1 MSETTNLKL
10 FKHDNPSTN
19 ENQFDIE
26 EALNENW
33 DKLDIAYGNLNTNKV
48 DKEEGKGL
56 STNDFTNELKT
67 KLDSLENYDDTE
79 IKQDISD
86 IQKKDEQQDT
96 EIENL
101 KSENTEL
108 KAENERL
115 RKDIDNNIPT
125 TNGNGENITLE
136 ETTESRF
143 TKFGIGGNSWQESRS
158 GKNKFNIDYLNDTVE
173 NKNAETGSFEFKNCY
188 GQAIMS
194 ATNLVKMLKPS
205 TSYKCIANITL
216 LEKPETL
223 SNSYNYLINIYNYSA
238 SSTISILHTS
248 TASDKDNWNVN
259 ETKKISCTF
268 VTPSDLNGYT
278 MLAYNHKDGDGNASG
293 SFKFENIMILENTE
307 EDESFEQYGA
317 MPSTEFISEIRNC
330 GDNVNLFDVAGTN
343 FNESGKNNFTEKMS
357 IGDTSVGASVY
368 SDLANNSRCRAYY
381 KVLANEII
389 TISFNNEFTMTYVLE
404 ADNSGVIKKTEFN
417 KSTSYTYAAT
427 EDTVLCLIFSKVDS
441 TEFSND
447 DIGKLKNSIKIEK
460 GSKATTYSKYGQGNA
475 NITVYNKNFV
485 EGQWKVDFYN
495 TDGAY
500 SNNNLYRCFRKTLPA
515 GTYKMSYNADIELF
529 RRVNLTDGINVTFDS
544 SSKLIMLTHTSEISF
559 AFKKTDNTAW
569 DLGEN
574 LSDIEFQIEAGTTA
588 TEFTEHKEQS
598 FTFPL
603 AEGQKM
609 YKRDYL
615 ADDGIHHK
623 RKQIELDGTGNWT
636 KDDNENNTTDYFYLP
651 ATEVQALNMDLSKIK
666 NFCCTHFGL
675 SSDFRNIQG
684 FSSTIVFIIAI
695 QKEYTGI
702 TADDDK
708 NTRITKFKNWLASQ
722 KTAGTPV
729 VVEYE
734 LAEEEIEV
742 YTEEQQA
749 VYNEIKK
756 TVHSYKD
763 VTHIFSTDET
773 SAIFNVEA
781 KRDIQ
786 TQNDNLQSQ
795 IDEIKELL
803 STTATSA
810 LLLNNM
816 QSDLESEVE

>member
-33 DKLDIAYGNLNTNKV
+33 DKIDTAYGNLNTNKV

-56 STNDFTNELKT
+56 STNDFTNELKA
-67 KLDSLENYDDTE
+67 KLDNLENYDDTE

-86 IQKKDEQQDT
+86 IQKKDEQQDA

-125 TNGNGENITLE
+125 VSDSGENITLE
-136 ETTESRF
+136 DTTESRF
-143 TKFGIGGNSWQESRS
+143 TKFSIGGNSKQETRS
-158 GKNKFNIDYLNDTVE
+158 GKNKLKVEDGTITVNGITATVKDGEITLNGTATVDTWISFAPILKNGTSADTSGNPLFEVNSAGKYTMSANEISGTKNNQQYFSITAMKTSGQFSFNLALNNYSVTTDLSSTDQIYGVWILISKDTVLNNYKFNLQIE
-173 NKNAETGSFEFKNCY
+173 QGET
-188 GQAIMS
+188 
-194 ATNLVKMLKPS
+194 ATE
-205 TSYKCIANITL
+205 Y
-216 LEKPETL
+216 EK
-223 SNSYNYLINIYNYSA
+223 
-238 SSTISILHTS
+238 
-248 TASDKDNWNVN
+248 
-259 ETKKISCTF
+259 
-268 VTPSDLNGYT
+268 
-278 MLAYNHKDGDGNASG
+278 
-293 SFKFENIMILENTE
+293 
-307 EDESFEQYGA
+307 YGA

-343 FNESGKNNFTEKMS
+343 FNESGKKNFTEKMS

-460 GSKATTYSKYGQGNA
+460 GSKATTYSKYGEGNA
-475 NITVYNKNFV
+475 NITVCNKNFAP
-485 EGQWKVDFYN
+485 EQWEVGYYN
-495 TDGAY
+495 ADGTY
-500 SNNNLYRCFRKTLPA
+500 SASVLYRCFRKVLAAGIYTL
-515 GTYKMSYNADIELF
+515 SYDADLNLV
-529 RRVNLTDGINVTFDS
+529 RYVNLTDKTNLSYNDS
-544 SSKLIMLTHTSEISF
+544 LKRITLTKTTEISF
-559 AFKKTDNTAW
+559 AYRKTDSSAW

-574 LSDIEFQIEAGTTA
+574 LADIEYQIEAGTIE
-588 TEFTEHKEQS
+588 TEFTEHKEQN

-603 AEGQKM
+603 AQNQKLM
-609 YKRDYL
+609 KNDYL

-623 RKQIELDGTGNWT
+623 RKQIELDGTEGWFIGT
-636 KDDNENNTTDYFYLP
+636 ELTNTY
-651 ATEVQALNMDLSKIK
+651 S
-666 NFCCTHFGL
+666 FGL
-675 SSDFRNIQG
+675 VVDNKTATSGLCNTFKTREFGVSSIDEEFVQVNT
-684 FSSTIVFIIAI
+684 SSTIIYVRINKNRLNTVDVAGF
-695 QKEYTGI
+695 KE
-702 TADDDK
+702 
-708 NTRITKFKNWLASQ
+708 WLASR

-729 VVEYE
+729 IVEYGLE
-734 LAEEEIEV
+734 NEEIDE

-749 VYNEIKK
+749 IYDEIKK
-756 TVHSYKD
+756 TVHSYED

-773 SAIFNVEA
+773 SLIFDVEA

-786 TQNDNLQSQ
+786 TQNDNLQLQ
-795 IDEIKELL
+795 INEIKELL